1 LIRKSGPAV
10 VALAGANGAGK
21 STSGPVLLRDTLG
34 ITEFVNADVIAQGL
48 SAFDPERAAIAAGR
62 VMLAR
67 LRELA
72 DRRVD
77 FGFETTLAGRA
88 YAGWI
93 KELRRRGYSFHLI
106 YLWLRNV
113 DLAIKR
119 VGRRVDLGG
128 HDVPEE
134 TIRRRYRVGLV
145 NFFGV
150 YRPLA
155 KTWRF
160 YDNSFEGEPVL
171 IAEGT
176 GSRVRSIRD
185 RDTWLTVRRGLK
197 SR

>member
-1 LIRKSGPAV
+1 MTRKSGPAV

-21 STSGPVLLRDTLG
+21 STTGPALLRDTLG

-48 SAFDPERAAIAAGR
+48 SAFDPEGAAIAAGR

-88 YAGWI
+88 YGGWI

-119 VGRRVDLGG
+119 VRRRVDLGG

-134 TIRRRYRVGLV
+134 TIRRRYRAGLV
-145 NFFGV
+145 NFFG
-150 YRPLA
+150 
-155 KTWRF
+155 
-160 YDNSFEGEPVL
+160 
-171 IAEGT
+171 I
-176 GSRVRSIRD
+176 
-185 RDTWLTVRRGLK
+185 
-197 SR
+197 